1 MCEGYVEKPLYLLIA
16 EWMMAENR
24 WVIARE
30 ISIHFDIEHSKAVNT
45 LTYILSEVTEI
56 SCEVK
61 MIPNKLEGRGCQ
73 CQRLVKVVDIDEQI
87 YARLRNN
94 SREKLVG
101 VRKTPRIPAVPLTEL
116 NREQKWQM
124 MLSKSMRRYCHFV
137 DTVRADRRMRCWLNC
152 TPNVGHNLTSE
163 GAVYE
168 TFI

>member
-1 MCEGYVEKPLYLLIA
+1 MCEKYVERPLYLLIA
-16 EWMMAENR
+16 DWMMAEDR
-24 WVIARE
+24 WITAKE
-30 ISIHFDIEHSKAVNT
+30 ISRHFDIEHCKAINT
-45 LTYILSEVTEI
+45 LSYILSEVGEI
-56 SCEVK
+56 VCEVK

-124 MLSKSMRRYCHFV
+124 MLSKSMRR
-137 DTVRADRRMRCWLNC
+137 
-152 TPNVGHNLTSE
+152 
-163 GAVYE
+163 
-168 TFI
+168 